1 LAAWRCA
8 DSLIFNPKPRECIV
22 EIVVVLV
29 PLMLMLVTGGVILFN
44 WAVKN
49 GQYDDLEGP
58 AHRILYDD
66 DKEMI
71 PEDAITGLEKTRH
84 SVSDLKDKPQTDTDT
99 NSDTDTSKADEAA
112 SKPGNS
118 GT

>member
-1 LAAWRCA
+1 
-8 DSLIFNPKPRECIV
+8 V

-29 PLMLMLVTGGVILFN
+29 PIMLMLVTGGIVLFN

-66 DKEMI
+66 DKDLI
-71 PEDAITGLEKTRH
+71 PEDAITGLEKTRR
-84 SVSDLKDKPQTDTDT
+84 SASDAQDKPKTNTETDADA
-99 NSDTDTSKADEAA
+99 DPSKADEAA
-112 SKPGNS
+112 SNRGNS
-118 GT
+118 ST

>member
-1 LAAWRCA
+1 M
-8 DSLIFNPKPRECIV
+8 

-66 DKEMI
+66 DKELI
-71 PEDAITGLEKTRH
+71 PEDAITGLEKTRR
-84 SVSDLKDKPQTDTDT
+84 SASDAQDETKTDIEANTDTDADAGTLKT
-99 NSDTDTSKADEAA
+99 NDAA

>member
-1 LAAWRCA
+1 M
-8 DSLIFNPKPRECIV
+8 

-29 PLMLMLVTGGVILFN
+29 PLMLMLVTGGIILFN

-66 DKEMI
+66 DKDRI
-71 PEDAITGLEKTRH
+71 PADAITGLEKTRR
-84 SVSDLKDKPQTDTDT
+84 SASDAQDEPETDTDT
-99 NSDTDTSKADEAA
+99 DADAGTSKADEAA
-112 SKPGNS
+112 NNRGNS
-118 GT
+118 ST